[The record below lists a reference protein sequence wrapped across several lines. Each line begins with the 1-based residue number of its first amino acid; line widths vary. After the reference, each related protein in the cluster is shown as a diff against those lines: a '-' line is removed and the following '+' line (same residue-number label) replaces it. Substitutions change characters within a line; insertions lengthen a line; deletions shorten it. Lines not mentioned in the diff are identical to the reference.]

1 MCSTN
6 EAQEGMNVLA
16 SLARVDVE
24 SLRGLHGIPRYVSKN
39 PYRQCEHGT
48 STDVNANFEV
58 IYAMRISVLALDGA
72 FDIGL
77 TAVLDAFR
85 VANNLAGRQGRKPPF
100 DVSIVGLRKKVRTGG
115 GLTVPVQAVTP
126 ALKPDWV
133 VVPPLGTSTPDLL
146 VPALERPDV
155 RQAMVQLRRWRE
167 EVAQIA
173 TSCVGAFLVAE
184 TGLLDHREAT
194 TTWWLAPLFRQRYPK
209 VLLDE
214 SRMLVPTEIG
224 ATAGAAMGHLDL
236 ALWLIR
242 KASPELAAI
251 VSRYLLADIRSSQA
265 PYIIPNHL
273 AQADP
278 LILRFERWAR
288 EHLKEGFSLQA
299 AANALA
305 TSARSLQRRCQA
317 VLGKSP
323 LSYFQDL
330 RVEHAQSLLH
340 GSGLDL
346 DAIAAEVGYI
356 DGATL
361 GTLLRQRLGRG
372 VRDLRADLR

>member
-1 MCSTN
+1 
-6 EAQEGMNVLA
+6 
-16 SLARVDVE
+16 
-24 SLRGLHGIPRYVSKN
+24 
-39 PYRQCEHGT
+39 
-48 STDVNANFEV
+48 
-58 IYAMRISVLALDGA
+58 MRIAVLALEGV
-72 FDIGL
+72 FDTGL
-77 TAVLDAFR
+77 TAVLDAFK
-85 VANNLAGRQGRKPPF
+85 VANSLAARLGQPAPF
-100 DVSIVGLRKKVRTGG
+100 EVTILGMRRKVRSGG
-115 GLTVPVQAVTP
+115 GLIVPVQAVTA

-133 VVPPLGTSTPDLL
+133 VVPALGTPMPDLL
-146 VPALERPDV
+146 VPALARPDV
-155 RQAMVQLRRWRE
+155 KQAVQQLRRWQEAGAR
-167 EVAQIA
+167 IA
-173 TSCVGAFLVAE
+173 TSCIGTFLVAE
-184 TGLLDHREAT
+184 TGLLDHRDAT
-194 TTWWLAPLFRQRYPK
+194 TSWWLAPLFRQRYPH

-214 SRMLVPTEIG
+214 SRMLVPTAIG
-224 ATAGAAMGHLDL
+224 VTAGAAMGHLDL
-236 ALWLIR
+236 ALWLVR
-242 KASPELAAI
+242 QASPELAGI

-278 LILRFERWAR
+278 LVLRFERWGRA
-288 EHLKEGFSLQA
+288 HLKEGFSLQEA
-299 AANALA
+299 AKALA

-346 DAIAAEVGYI
+346 DAIAAEVGYV

-361 GTLLRQRLGRG
+361 RTLLRQRLGRG

>member
-1 MCSTN
+1 
-6 EAQEGMNVLA
+6 
-16 SLARVDVE
+16 
-24 SLRGLHGIPRYVSKN
+24 
-39 PYRQCEHGT
+39 
-48 STDVNANFEV
+48 
-58 IYAMRISVLALDGA
+58 MRLSVLALEGV
-72 FDIGL
+72 FDTGL
-77 TAVLDAFR
+77 TVAIDAFR
-85 VANNLAGRQGRKPPF
+85 IANNLSARQMGGTPHF
-100 DVSIVGLRKKVRTGG
+100 DVSIVGVRKKVRSSQ
-115 GLTVPVQAVTP
+115 GLAIPVQAVMP
-126 ALKPDWV
+126 ELKPDWV
-133 VVPPLGTSTPDLL
+133 I
-146 VPALERPDV
+146 VPALSTGTPEQLIQSLERPDV
-155 RQAMVQLRRWRE
+155 CQAKAQLLKWHAE
-167 EVAQIA
+167 GVHIA
-173 TSCVGAFLVAE
+173 AACIGTFLLADA
-184 TGLLDHREAT
+184 GLLDHREAT

-214 SRMLVPTEIG
+214 SRMLVPSDVG
-224 ATAGAAMGHLDL
+224 VTAGAAMGHLDL

-242 KASPELAAI
+242 KASPELAAV

-288 EHLKEGFSLQA
+288 DHLKAGFSLQEA
-299 AANALA
+299 ASALA
-305 TSARSLQRRCQA
+305 TSARTLQRRCEA

-346 DAIAAEVGYI
+346 DAIAAEVGYL

-361 GTLLRQRLGRG
+361 RTLLRQRLGRG
-372 VRDLRADLR
+372 VRDLRGDLR